1 MNATTGYIKSLDG
14 VRAIAIILVMSFHA
28 EITHFGWFGVQ
39 FFFVLSGFLI
49 TGILWKEK
57 HIDTPLS
64 FKFKKFWVRRSLRIF
79 PLYFGYLLFISI
91 SYIFFH
97 FPSYYSN
104 YAPYL
109 FTYTFNYTRSLPQWQ
124 GNPLFTHLWSLSIEE
139 QFYLFFPLIIFL
151 CPPKFIKYLMLI
163 IIAISPLTRFLLG
176 EYYTHKGL
184 TPAVAADA
192 VYWNTL
198 SHLDAFFMGGI
209 IPVLSLDKKI
219 KKPQLVFFISL
230 AIALVAGIFN
240 FIYTDS
246 GGYYFNDLGYNHGQ
260 MQLYEHVWHYTC
272 LNFLFASFIL
282 CIISIHSTKI
292 FASIRSALEN
302 KWMVRMGKVSYGMYL
317 FHWAILVY
325 GYNRVFSTENLA
337 LKTLLFVPYVL
348 IVYAVAELSFR
359 LYESRF
365 LKLKDSLFTKKKN
378 AKKTVQVLSPVT
390 DSTAV
395 LKTISNE
402 Q

>member
-1 MNATTGYIKSLDG
+1 MDNNTGYIKSLDG
-14 VRAIAIILVMSFHA
+14 LRAIAIILVMSFHA

-39 FFFVLSGFLI
+39 LFFVLSGFLI

-57 HIDTPLS
+57 QTDTPLS

-79 PLYFGYLLFISI
+79 PLYFGYLIFISLA
-91 SYIFFH
+91 YIFFH
-97 FPSYYSN
+97 FPSYYAN

-139 QFYLFFPLIIFL
+139 QFYVFFPLIMFL

-163 IIAISPLTRFLLG
+163 VIAISPLTRFLLG
-176 EYYTHKGL
+176 EYYTSKGL
-184 TPAVAADA
+184 SQPVVADS

-219 KKPQLVFFISL
+219 KKPQLVFFSALI
-230 AIALVAGIFN
+230 IAVVAGIIN
-240 FIYTDS
+240 FMYTDS
-246 GGYYFNDLGYNHGQ
+246 GSYYFNDLGYNHGQ
-260 MQLYEHVWHYTC
+260 TQLYEHVWHYTS

-282 CIISIHSTKI
+282 SIVSMHNSKI
-292 FASIRSALEN
+292 FASIRSALESN
-302 KWMVRMGKVSYGMYL
+302 WMVRIGKVSYGMYL

-325 GYNRVFSTENLA
+325 VCNRFFTTDNLG
-337 LKTLLFVPYVL
+337 LKILIFIPYVF
-348 IVYAVAELSFR
+348 IVYLFAELSFR

-365 LKLKDSLFTKKKN
+365 LKLKDSLFTKKK
-378 AKKTVQVLSPVT
+378 AEKKLQILSTVT
-390 DSTAV
+390 DAPTV
-395 LKTISNE
+395 LKSISNE
-402 Q
+402 

>member
-1 MNATTGYIKSLDG
+1 MSENNGYIKSLDG

-39 FFFVLSGFLI
+39 LFFVLSGFLI

-57 HIDTPLS
+57 QKDAPLS

-79 PLYFGYLLFISI
+79 PLYFGYLLFISLC
-91 SYIFFH
+91 YLFFH

-139 QFYLFFPLIIFL
+139 QFYLFFPLIMFL
-151 CPPKFIKYLMLI
+151 CPPKFIKYLMVVV
-163 IIAISPLTRFLLG
+163 IAISPVTRFFLG
-176 EYYTHKGL
+176 EYYKYKGL
-184 TPAVAADA
+184 SPAVVADS

-198 SHLDAFFMGGI
+198 SHLDAFFMGGL
-209 IPVLSLDKKI
+209 IPVLSLHKRI
-219 KKPQLVFFISL
+219 KKPQFVFFIAL
-230 AIALVAGIFN
+230 IIAFGAGIIN

-246 GGYYFNDLGYNHGQ
+246 GNYYFNDLGYNHGQ
-260 MQLYEHVWHYTC
+260 TQLYEHVWHYSC

-282 CIISIHSTKI
+282 CIISMHSHKA
-292 FASIRSALEN
+292 FASVRKLLESN
-302 KWMVRMGKVSYGMYL
+302 WMVRIGKVSYGMYL

-325 GYNRVFSTENLA
+325 VCNRFFTTENLG
-337 LKTLLFVPYVL
+337 LKVLVFIPYVF
-348 IVYAVAELSFR
+348 IVYAFAELSFR

-365 LKLKDSLFTKKKN
+365 LKLKDSLFTKKSSKN
-378 AKKTVQVLSPVT
+378 KTAIISSVT
-390 DSTAV
+390 DSSV
-395 LKTISNE
+395 LKPVSNE
-402 Q
+402 

>member
-1 MNATTGYIKSLDG
+1 MNSNTGYIKSLDG
-14 VRAIAIILVMSFHA
+14 LRAIAIILVMSFHA
-28 EITHFGWFGVQ
+28 ELTHFGWFGVQ
-39 FFFVLSGFLI
+39 LFFVLSGFLI

-57 HIDTPLS
+57 QNETSLS

-79 PLYFGYLLFISI
+79 PLYFGYLLFITLA
-91 SYIFFH
+91 YILFH

-139 QFYLFFPLIIFL
+139 QFYLFFPVIVFL
-151 CPPKFIKYLMLI
+151 CPPKFIKYLMLV
-163 IIAISPLTRFLLG
+163 IIAVSPVTRFLLG
-176 EYYTHKGL
+176 EYYTSKGL
-184 TPAVAADA
+184 SQPVVADA

-219 KKPQLVFFISL
+219 KKPQRIFFIAL
-230 AIALVAGIFN
+230 LIAVVAGLIN

-246 GGYYFNDLGYNHGQ
+246 GSYYFNDLGYNHGQ
-260 MQLYEHVWHYTC
+260 TQLYEHVWNYTV
-272 LNFLFASFIL
+272 LNLLFSSFIL
-282 CIISIHSTKI
+282 CIVSANSNKV
-292 FASIRSALEN
+292 FASIRKVLETN
-302 KWMVRMGKVSYGMYL
+302 WMVNIGKVSYGMYL

-325 GYNRVFSTENLA
+325 VCNRFFTTENLA
-337 LKTLLFVPYVL
+337 LKTLLFIPYVI
-348 IVYAVAELSFR
+348 IVYLLATVSFK

-365 LKLKDSLFTKKKN
+365 LKLKDSLFSKKKN
-378 AKKTVQVLSPVT
+378 NKKAQVLSSIT
-390 DSTAV
+390 DESAI
-395 LKTISNE
+395 LKPASHE
-402 Q
+402 

>member
-1 MNATTGYIKSLDG
+1 MNSNNGYIKSLDG

-28 EITHFGWFGVQ
+28 QITHFGWFGVQ
-39 FFFVLSGFLI
+39 LFFVLSGFLI

-57 HIDTPLS
+57 QNNTPLS

-79 PLYFGYLLFISI
+79 PLYFGYLLLVSLV
-91 SYIFFH
+91 YVFFH

-109 FTYTFNYTRSLPQWQ
+109 FSYTFNYTRSLPQWQ

-139 QFYLFFPLIIFL
+139 QFYLFFPFIMFL

-163 IIAISPLTRFLLG
+163 IIAISPLTRFFLG
-176 EYYTHKGL
+176 EYYKQKGL
-184 TPAVAADA
+184 LPGTVADA

-219 KKPQLVFFISL
+219 KKPQLIFFIAL
-230 AIALVAGIFN
+230 GITIIAGVIN

-246 GGYYFNDLGYNHGQ
+246 GNYYFNDLGFNHGQ
-260 MQLYEHVWHYTC
+260 TQLYEHVWHYTC

-282 CIISIHSTKI
+282 FIVSIHRNKI
-292 FASIRSALEN
+292 SASIRSALESN
-302 KWMVRMGKVSYGMYL
+302 WMVRIGKVSYGMYL
-317 FHWAILVY
+317 FHWLILVY
-325 GYNRVFSTENLA
+325 VCNRIYTTESTGLKILA
-337 LKTLLFVPYVL
+337 FVPYVF
-348 IVYAVAELSFR
+348 IVYLFAELSFR
-359 LYESRF
+359 FYESRF
-365 LKLKDSLFTKKKN
+365 LKFKDSIFTKKKP
-378 AKKTVQVLSPVT
+378 KEKTQVLSSVT
-390 DSTAV
+390 DAASV
-395 LKTISNE
+395 LKPIPNE
-402 Q
+402 

>member
-1 MNATTGYIKSLDG
+1 MENNSGYIKSLDG
-14 VRAIAIILVMSFHA
+14 VRAVAIILVMSFHA

-39 FFFVLSGFLI
+39 LFFVLSGFLI

-57 HIDTPLS
+57 HVESSLS

-79 PLYFGYLLFISI
+79 PLYFGYLLLISLA
-91 SYIFFH
+91 YIFFH

-139 QFYLFFPLIIFL
+139 QFYLFFPLIMFL

-163 IIAISPLTRFLLG
+163 VIAVSPLTRFLLG
-176 EYYTHKGL
+176 EYYSSKGL
-184 TPAVAADA
+184 SQPVVADA

-198 SHLDAFFMGGI
+198 SHLDAFFMGGL
-209 IPVLSLDKKI
+209 IPVFSLYKKI
-219 KKPQLVFFISL
+219 KKPQLIFV
-230 AIALVAGIFN
+230 IALIITVVAGAIN

-246 GGYYFNDLGYNHGQ
+246 GSYYFNDLGYNHGQ
-260 MQLYEHVWHYTC
+260 TELYEHVWHYSV

-282 CIISIHSTKI
+282 SIVSIHSTKI
-292 FASIRSALEN
+292 FASIRKSLESN
-302 KWMVRMGKVSYGMYL
+302 WMVRIGKVSYGMYL

-325 GYNRVFSTENLA
+325 VSNRIFTTETLW
-337 LKTLLFVPYVL
+337 LKILIFIPYVVV
-348 IVYAVAELSFR
+348 VYLFAELSFR
-359 LYESRF
+359 LYESHF
-365 LKLKDSLFTKKKN
+365 LKFKDSLFTKKKSQE
-378 AKKTVQVLSPVT
+378 KTQSSSTIANTSPI
-390 DSTAV
+390 
-395 LKTISNE
+395 LKSISNE
-402 Q
+402 G

>member
-1 MNATTGYIKSLDG
+1 MSNNSGYIKSLDG

-39 FFFVLSGFLI
+39 LFFVLSGFLI

-57 HIDTPLS
+57 QADSPLS

-79 PLYFGYLLFISI
+79 PLYFGYLLVISLA
-91 SYIFFH
+91 YILFH
-97 FPSYYSN
+97 FPYYYSN

-139 QFYLFFPLIIFL
+139 QFYVFFPLIMFL

-163 IIAISPLTRFLLG
+163 VIAISPLTRFLLG
-176 EYYTHKGL
+176 EYYTGKGL
-184 TPAVAADA
+184 SQPVVADA

-209 IPVLSLDKKI
+209 IPVLSLHKKI
-219 KKPQLVFFISL
+219 KKPQLVFFIAL
-230 AIALVAGIFN
+230 IIALIGGAIN

-246 GGYYFNDLGYNHGQ
+246 GNYYFNDLGFNHGQ
-260 MQLYEHVWHYTC
+260 TQLYEHVWHYTC

-282 CIISIHSTKI
+282 CIVSMHSTKI
-292 FASIRSALEN
+292 FASVRKALESN
-302 KWMVRMGKVSYGMYL
+302 WMVRIGKVSYGMYL

-325 GYNRVFSTENLA
+325 VSNKIYTTENTG
-337 LKTLLFVPYVL
+337 LKILIFIPYVL
-348 IVYAVAELSFR
+348 IVYLFAELSFR

-365 LKLKDSLFTKKKN
+365 LKLKDSLFTKKK
-378 AKKTVQVLSPVT
+378 AKEKTQCLSTIADTSPI
-390 DSTAV
+390 
-395 LKTISNE
+395 LKSISNE
-402 Q
+402 

>member
-1 MNATTGYIKSLDG
+1 MSNNTGYIKSLDG

-39 FFFVLSGFLI
+39 LFFVLSGFLI

-57 HIDTPLS
+57 QTDSPLS

-79 PLYFGYLLFISI
+79 PLYFGYLLFISLA
-91 SYIFFH
+91 YLFFH

-139 QFYLFFPLIIFL
+139 QFYVFFPIVMFL

-163 IIAISPLTRFLLG
+163 VIAVSPLTRFLLG
-176 EYYTHKGL
+176 EYYTNKGL
-184 TPAVAADA
+184 SQPVVADA

-209 IPVLSLDKKI
+209 IPVLSLHNKI
-219 KKPQLVFFISL
+219 KKPQLVFFIAL
-230 AIALVAGIFN
+230 IIALAAGAIN

-246 GGYYFNDLGYNHGQ
+246 GSYYFNDLGYNHGQ
-260 MQLYEHVWHYTC
+260 TQLYEHVWHYTC

-282 CIISIHSTKI
+282 CIVSIHSTKI
-292 FASIRSALEN
+292 FASIRKALESN
-302 KWMVRMGKVSYGMYL
+302 WMVRIGKVSYGMYL

-325 GYNRVFSTENLA
+325 VCNRFFTTENLG
-337 LKTLLFVPYVL
+337 LKILIFIPYVF
-348 IVYAVAELSFR
+348 IVYLFAELSFR

-365 LKLKDSLFTKKKN
+365 LKLKDSLFTKKKD
-378 AKKTVQVLSPVT
+378 KEKTQGLSTIADTSPI
-390 DSTAV
+390 
-395 LKTISNE
+395 LKSISNE
-402 Q
+402 

>member
-1 MNATTGYIKSLDG
+1 MNNNTGYIKSLDG
-14 VRAIAIILVMSFHA
+14 LRAIAIILVMSFHA

-39 FFFVLSGFLI
+39 LFFVLSGFLI

-57 HIDTPLS
+57 QTDTPLS

-79 PLYFGYLLFISI
+79 PLYFGYLIFISLT
-91 SYIFFH
+91 YIFFH
-97 FPSYYSN
+97 FPSYYAN

-139 QFYLFFPLIIFL
+139 QFYVFFPLIMFL

-163 IIAISPLTRFLLG
+163 VIAISPLTRFLLG
-176 EYYTHKGL
+176 EYYTSKGL
-184 TPAVAADA
+184 SQPVVADS

-219 KKPQLVFFISL
+219 KKPQLVFL
-230 AIALVAGIFN
+230 IALMIAVVAGAIN

-246 GGYYFNDLGYNHGQ
+246 GSYYFNDLGYNHGQ
-260 MQLYEHVWHYTC
+260 TQLYEHVWHYTC

-282 CIISIHSTKI
+282 SIVSMHSSKI
-292 FASIRSALEN
+292 FVSIRSALESN
-302 KWMVRMGKVSYGMYL
+302 WMVRIGKVSYGMYL

-325 GYNRVFSTENLA
+325 VCNRFFTTDNLG
-337 LKTLLFVPYVL
+337 LKILIFIPYVF
-348 IVYAVAELSFR
+348 IVYLFAELSFR

-365 LKLKDSLFTKKKN
+365 LKLKDSLFTKKNIDKR
-378 AKKTVQVLSPVT
+378 AQVLSTVT
-390 DSTAV
+390 DASTV
-395 LKTISNE
+395 LKSISNE
-402 Q
+402 